1 MASTCEQ
8 VEQGKISWP
17 ELVGETG
24 ESAADVIENEN
35 RLVHTRIILEG
46 TLINRLYICDRVLVW
61 VNNKGITVRTPTI
74 G

>member
-8 VEQGKISWP
+8 VEQGKTSWP

-24 ESAADVIENEN
+24 TSAASTIENEN
-35 RLVHTRIILEG
+35 PLVDARIILEG
-46 TLINRLYICDRVLVW
+46 TIITQVYICDRVLVW
-61 VNNKGITVRTPTI
+61 VNDRGITVRTPMI